1 MESKTPTYDALVKK
15 LRAYRLKEKLLSF
28 YKGILWFFISTI
40 PVLFIFVLLESFFHF
55 YTLVRTCIL
64 IFLFFFVLIAFS
76 FFIMR
81 PLFSLLLRP
90 QNPSL
95 NQIAIKVG
103 AHFKGI
109 NDRLANALQIFEK
122 LKSNREKYSI
132 ELIDAAIS
140 DVARDLS
147 RENFTNKINYSDFFK
162 TIRISLAVLFAAVVI
177 SLFSFANLKSSTWR
191 LLNPRHDFSEKQFR
205 EIQVWPG
212 NKTVLKG
219 ADVPIRVWISDAEIN
234 RVQLNLN
241 QFSNSD
247 VINLTKSPDDTFR
260 YTIPELRDS
269 LRYSISIKN
278 QETDEYKLSV
288 IELPLLRR
296 LQLKVNPPAYS
307 RLQPYFLEENIG
319 DVSAL
324 KGSLIEVSGEANK
337 SIALGTISFGKGRK
351 IPLEI
356 TDNRVKGR
364 FNLLSDDTFVFHLED
379 KYKNQSINPIEYH
392 LEVIPD
398 QYPVV
403 NIAVPGKDID
413 LGEDMRIPLAI
424 QAQDDFGISR
434 MRLAWQILPQ
444 GLGEVDSSAYV
455 FRDLQGFKNGSDLL
469 DISLDWDLSKSEMLP
484 TDVLVYFA
492 EVYDNDNI
500 SGPKKA
506 RSKIYRARFPSM
518 SELYD
523 ELAENHDEAVEKMEN
538 VYEKSKELKNKI
550 DQISLEMKR
559 AKDINWQQKQEIED
573 ALKTKQEIQK
583 QLDKLSEKLDDM
595 IEKMSKNELA
605 SAETIKKYQELQ
617 QLFKDIMTPELQ
629 QAMKN
634 VAEAMQNLD
643 QKLVQKAM
651 EELKLS
657 DEEFQKSLERSISL
671 LKRLK
676 IEQKL
681 DQAAK
686 MAEDLT
692 KREKELGEKA
702 GKDSDGKSLRK
713 QDEIQKDANNLSQL
727 LDDLKSEMADMPA
740 MPEKNVDAAKSEM
753 QSGDVQQKM
762 NQMKQMMASGDSKGA
777 KKQSQQLSQ
786 TFQKVGQ
793 QLQQAKDALSGA
805 QQRRAMRA
813 LKKNGH
819 NLLELSKMQEELM
832 KATRGLPRNSAQAP
846 KIAEKQ
852 NNLSSALSRTLDN
865 MFEISKENFYISPKI
880 GQSLGKAAANMKK
893 ALSSLENRNNKGAA
907 SQQGKAMAG
916 LNEAVQGIQSSMQS
930 MMQGSGSGM
939 SMEQFM
945 KQMSQMGK
953 KQQGIN
959 QQTLGLGMGQ
969 KMSLAQQAAM
979 ARLAAEQQQV
989 RKSMQELAR
998 EAGNSSEI
1006 LGNMDKIVEDM
1017 KKVEKDFSQQHVSR
1031 ETIERQ
1037 NRILSRMLDAQK
1049 SMREREYS
1057 KKRKAETAKNYIA
1070 INPGELPKNLGEQ
1083 RNRLQQDL
1091 LRAKKEGYTKDYL
1104 ELIKRYFEA
1113 LSEDEIDNNE

>member
-1 MESKTPTYDALVKK
+1 MY
-15 LRAYRLKEKLLSF
+15 
-28 YKGILWFFISTI
+28 
-40 PVLFIFVLLESFFHF
+40 
-55 YTLVRTCIL
+55 
-64 IFLFFFVLIAFS
+64 
-76 FFIMR
+76 
-81 PLFSLLLRP
+81 
-90 QNPSL
+90 
-95 NQIAIKVG
+95 
-103 AHFKGI
+103 
-109 NDRLANALQIFEK
+109 
-122 LKSNREKYSI
+122 
-132 ELIDAAIS
+132 
-140 DVARDLS
+140 
-147 RENFTNKINYSDFFK
+147 
-162 TIRISLAVLFAAVVI
+162 
-177 SLFSFANLKSSTWR
+177 
-191 LLNPRHDFSEKQFR
+191 PRHDFSEKQFWQ
-205 EIQVWPG
+205 IHVLPG

-219 ADVPIRVWISDAEIN
+219 SDVPIRVWTSNADVEQ
-234 RVQLNLN
+234 VQLNLN

-247 VINLTKSPDDTFR
+247 VIHLTKAFDDTFR

-269 LRYSISIKN
+269 LRYFVSIKN
-278 QETDEYKLSV
+278 QKTDAYKLSV

-296 LQLKVNPPAYS
+296 LQVKVNPPAYS
-307 RLQPYFLEENIG
+307 RLQPYFLEENVG

-324 KGSLIEVSGEANK
+324 KGSLIEVTGEANK

-356 TDNRVKGR
+356 TDNRVKGS
-364 FNLLSDDTFVFHLED
+364 FKLLSDDTFIFNLQD
-379 KYKNQSINPIEYH
+379 KYENRSINPIEYH

-403 NIAVPGKDID
+403 SITAPGKDID

-444 GLGEVDSSAYV
+444 GQGEPDSTAYI
-455 FRDLQGFKNGSDLL
+455 FQGLQGFKNDSDQL
-469 DISLDWDLSKSEMLP
+469 DISFDWDLSKSEMLP

-492 EVYDNDNI
+492 QVYDNDNI

-523 ELAENHDEAVEKMEN
+523 ELAENHDEAVDQMEN
-538 VYEKSKELKNKI
+538 VYEKSLELKKKI
-550 DQISLEMKR
+550 DEISLEMKR

-573 ALKTKQEIQK
+573 ALKTKQEMQK

-595 IEKMSKNELA
+595 IKNMEKNDLV
-605 SAETIKKYQELQ
+605 SAETIKKYEELQ

-629 QAMKN
+629 QAMKK
-634 VAEAMQNLD
+634 VADAMQNLD

-651 EELKLS
+651 KDLKLS
-657 DEEFQKSLERSISL
+657 DEAFQKSLERSISL

-686 MAEDLT
+686 MAEDLA
-692 KREKELGEKA
+692 KREKDLGDKA

-713 QDEIQKDANNLSQL
+713 QDGIQKDANALSQL
-727 LDDLKSEMADMPA
+727 LDDLKSKMSDMPA
-740 MPEKNVDAAKSEM
+740 MPEKNIDAAKSEM

-777 KKQSQQLSQ
+777 KQQSQELRQ
-786 TFQKVGQ
+786 TFQNVGQ
-793 QLQQAKDALSGA
+793 QLQQAKDALSGE
-805 QQRRAMRA
+805 QQRRAMKA
-813 LKKNGH
+813 LKKSGRS
-819 NLLELSKMQEELM
+819 LLQLSKMQEELM
-832 KATRGLPRNSAQAP
+832 NATRDLPRNSAHTP
-846 KIAEKQ
+846 DIAEKQ

-865 MFEISKENFYISPKI
+865 MFEMSKENFYINPKI

-893 ALSSLENRNNKGAA
+893 ALRSLENRSNKGAA
-907 SQQGKAMAG
+907 SQQGQAMAG
-916 LNEAVQGIQSSMQS
+916 LNEAVRGIQSSMNS

-945 KQMSQMGK
+945 KKMSQMGQ

-969 KMSLAQQAAM
+969 QMSLAQQAAM

-989 RKSMQELAR
+989 RKSMQELAK

-1006 LGNMDKIVEDM
+1006 LGNMEKIVDDM

-1057 KKRKAETAKNYIA
+1057 KKRKAETARNYLA
-1070 INPGELPKNLGEQ
+1070 INPGELPKDLGEQ
-1083 RNRLQQDL
+1083 RSRLQQDL

-1113 LSEDEIDNNE
+1113 LSEDDIENNK